1 MSSFVL
7 KVIAIITMFCD
18 HFGDAFIGHTS
29 FLNLIG
35 RIAFPIFAFQI
46 TEGYIHTKSLKKY
59 MTRLGI
65 FAIISQIPFILFIRK
80 FINPTSISLNVFFTL
95 FLGLLS
101 IFLYDYI
108 VKLFEKNTN
117 INIIIKKNFSKY
129 IDKII
134 GVILVLLIAYIA
146 EILNT
151 DYGFWGVI
159 IIFIFFVLKKHKI
172 LLTISYI
179 ILCILKYAVQ
189 IIGSGYNLI
198 YIGMMLF
205 TMIPIIFIISYNGKQ
220 GKKIKYFLY
229 LFYPLHLILLY
240 FIF

>member
-7 KVIAIITMFCD
+7 KIIAIITMFCD
-18 HFGDAFIGHTS
+18 HFGDAFIGHYS

-46 TEGYIHTKSLKKY
+46 SEGYIHTKNLKKY
-59 MTRLGI
+59 MLRLGI
-65 FAIISQIPFILFIRK
+65 FALISQIPFILFIHK
-80 FINPTSISLNVFFTL
+80 HVNPTSTALNVFFTL
-95 FLGLLS
+95 FLGLLA
-101 IFLYDYI
+101 IFLYDFI
-108 VKLFEKNTN
+108 IKLFEKNMNVTTA
-117 INIIIKKNFSKY
+117 IKRNFNKY

-134 GVILVLLIAYIA
+134 GIILVLIIAYIA

-159 IIFIFFVLKKHKI
+159 IIFIFYVFKTHKI
-172 LLTISYI
+172 MLVLTYI
-179 ILCILKYAVQ
+179 LLCILKFITP
-189 IIGSGYNLI
+189 IIESNYNLI
-198 YIGMMLF
+198 YIGMALF
-205 TMIPIIFIISYNGKQ
+205 TILPIIFIILYNGKQ

-240 FIF
+240 FLF